1 MAYKLPRI
9 EAAIQMVD
17 IVTAPMRRINQAMAS
32 AMAPVTALRN
42 NLESLGREARL
53 AQLGAAAVD
62 FKGKVSGVG
71 DGFTA
76 SMDNLGKVLA
86 VGGAVGA
93 GLFALTKGSAD
104 AGDQLND
111 TAVRIGV
118 STDMLQRWRYAAQLS
133 GSSVENLD
141 SGMERFGK
149 NLSAAA
155 AGSGEAAGALQA
167 MGVKIKDNRGRLR
180 DQEAILLDVAD
191 AMAKIPDAQDRL
203 RVSSALFGKGAQD
216 LVTTMTQGRAGV
228 QGLFSEFQKMGGAF
242 QQKDIDAGA
251 AFNDNFDRATFA
263 VKGMAFAFS
272 AQLFPVFSELSTKV
286 AAWVGQNQGLIQS
299 IGAVVATQL
308 PVFLE
313 KLVSG
318 AIATFQALAP
328 VGRAFLWLADLVG
341 PFTLVMGGLAAFI
354 AGPFVV
360 ALGGA
365 LMALVAMVPAFITS
379 MTLITGWITTAAIP
393 AILSFGAAL
402 MATPVGWV
410 LAAIAA
416 IAGAVYLIYRN
427 WDTLAG
433 WFTAMW
439 DGISAFLG
447 TSMGKILAVF
457 VFPFIGIPLL
467 IIKNWGAV
475 SGFLAGVWSGISS
488 GIVSAWGGILGFFSG
503 VFDTLGAFFETGV
516 GQAVAMVFPFIGI
529 PLMIYKH
536 WGGIKTFFSGIWGS
550 IGKGFSSFVDF
561 MAGLW
566 DKLNGAVGRAAD
578 ALASTVKD
586 VPLLG
591 GLLSGGIS
599 FFGANEPAGEPA
611 AAGAARAVQGSAET
625 RSMVYRTDSRVA
637 VDFNNL
643 PAGSRV
649 SQPVGSAPV
658 DLSVGFALNGR
669 M

>member
-341 PFTLVMGGLAAFI
+341 PFTLVLGGLAAFI

>member
-191 AMAKIPDAQDRL
+191 AMAKIPDAQGRL

-341 PFTLVMGGLAAFI
+341 PFTLVLGGLAAFI

>member
-17 IVTAPMRRINQAMAS
+17 IVTAPMRRINQAMVS

-216 LVTTMTQGRAGV
+216 LVTTMSQGRAGV
-228 QGLFSEFQKMGGAF
+228 QGLFTEFQKMGGAF
-242 QQKDIDAGA
+242 NQKDIDAGA

-272 AQLFPVFSELSTKV
+272 AQLFPVFSELATKV

-313 KLVSG
+313 KLASG

-341 PFTLVMGGLAAFI
+341 PFTLVLGGLAAFI

-410 LAAIAA
+410 LAAVAA

-439 DGISAFLG
+439 DGISSFLD

-475 SGFLAGVWSGISS
+475 SGFLAGVWSAIASGIS
-488 GIVSAWGGILGFFSG
+488 SAWGGILGFFSE

-536 WGGIKTFFSGIWGS
+536 WGGIKTFFSGVWGS

-561 MAGLW
+561 MTGLW
-566 DKLNGAVGRAAD
+566 DKLNGAVGKAAD

-591 GLLSGGIS
+591 GILSGGIS

-658 DLSVGFALNGR
+658 DLSTGFALNGR

>member
-62 FKGKVSGVG
+62 FKGKVAGVG

-216 LVTTMTQGRAGV
+216 LVTTMSQGRAGV
-228 QGLFSEFQKMGGAF
+228 QGLFTEFQKMGGAF
-242 QQKDIDAGA
+242 NQKDIDAGA

-272 AQLFPVFSELSTKV
+272 AQLFPVFSELATKV

-313 KLVSG
+313 KLASG

-341 PFTLVMGGLAAFI
+341 PFTLVLGGLAAFI

-410 LAAIAA
+410 LAAVAA

-439 DGISAFLG
+439 DGISSFLD

-475 SGFLAGVWSGISS
+475 SGFLAGVWSAIASGIS
-488 GIVSAWGGILGFFSG
+488 SAWGGILGFFSE

-561 MAGLW
+561 MTGLW
-566 DKLNGAVGRAAD
+566 DKLNGAVGKAAD

>member
-62 FKGKVSGVG
+62 FKGKVAGVG

-191 AMAKIPDAQDRL
+191 AMAKIPDEQDRL
-203 RVSSALFGKGAQD
+203 RVSSALFGKWNQD
-216 LVTTMTQGRAGV
+216 LVTTMSQGRAGV
-228 QGLFSEFQKMGGAF
+228 QGLFTEFQKMGGAF

-272 AQLFPVFSELSTKV
+272 AQLFPVFSELATKV

-313 KLVSG
+313 KLASG

-341 PFTLVMGGLAAFI
+341 PFTLVLGGLAAFI

-410 LAAIAA
+410 LAAVAA

-439 DGISAFLG
+439 DGISSFLD

-475 SGFLAGVWSGISS
+475 SGFLAGVWSAIASGIS
-488 GIVSAWGGILGFFSG
+488 SAWGGILGFFSE

-561 MAGLW
+561 MTGLW
-566 DKLNGAVGRAAD
+566 DKLNGAVGKAAD